1 MKQSFKF
8 RHADEIAGAFVIC
21 AVILFVMAVILAGR
35 SQDWFN
41 GSFKLIVYFNTDDGS
56 FGLQEG
62 AAVQVRN
69 TVAGRV
75 GKIRPT
81 EEGVMGT
88 TFILKERFRPFIT
101 KNSVAKVKKKF
112 GVAGDAYIE
121 IERGKGG
128 DVIEDGDIITCVKD
142 EELMDSAQKMLDEF
156 QKQMTPMLEEVE
168 KIVKNAAGILESV
181 DKGEGIAG
189 AVVSDTDLR
198 DNLTQIVDH
207 MEGIADDA
215 EITVSQ
221 VGMLLSNNVNSIV
234 GDVTIMTGEARRMFT
249 NDIPQIVA
257 GVPEMQSEML
267 RIMEESRRLIEAMQ
281 RHWLFRKYVRYDSE
295 TVPLIP
301 VALGA
306 AANDDL
312 QRKLEKSLNAARLA
326 DDTSVISREAYNLA
340 VCRLA
345 SGEIDKAAA
354 LNTEAR
360 LACRTSGHSAAS
372 TYLLEAEL
380 SRLVHEFD
388 SAAKLVNQAV
398 GLLGKNDKETKV
410 EASIMLAAIYLDSG
424 DIKGA
429 AAELKNAEKLNK
441 KLKLPQYSAAIF
453 GLRAGIALRESRQE
467 DAASY
472 FASQATQL
480 RKTGDFS
487 SMTTALRQAADIYN
501 NIGMQASAAEFY
513 YRSSVSLK
521 AQNKKARAAKTL
533 KLAATAAEASGD
545 ELLIKR
551 INQLQQAD

>member
-8 RHADEIAGAFVIC
+8 RHADAIAGTFVIC
-21 AVILFVMAVILAGR
+21 AVILFVIAVVLSGR

-41 GSFKLIVYFNTDDGS
+41 GSFKLLVYFDTADGS

-81 EEGVMGT
+81 ADGVMGT
-88 TFILKERFRPFIT
+88 TFVLKERFRPFIT

-128 DVIEDGDIITCVKD
+128 EIIEDGDVIACVKD
-142 EELMDSAQKMLDEF
+142 EELMDSAQKMLTEF
-156 QKQMTPMLEEVE
+156 EEKLTPMLAEVE
-168 KIVKNAAGILESV
+168 KVMVNVANILESI

-189 AVVSDTDLR
+189 AVVNDTGMR
-198 DNLTQIVDH
+198 DDLTQIVAH

-215 EITVSQ
+215 ELTISQ
-221 VGMLLSNNVNSIV
+221 VGTLLSNDVNSIV
-234 GDVTIMTGEARRMFT
+234 GDVTIMTGEALRMLT
-249 NDIPQIVA
+249 NEIPQIVA
-257 GVPEMQSEML
+257 GLPEMQSETL

-281 RHWLFRKYVRYDSE
+281 RHWLFRKYVKYDSD
-295 TVPLIP
+295 TVPLVPIS
-301 VALGA
+301 LGS
-306 AANDDL
+306 AANSDL
-312 QRKLEKSLNAARLA
+312 QRKLEKTLNAARLA
-326 DDTSVISREAYNLA
+326 DDTSVIAGEAYNLA

-345 SGEIDKAAA
+345 SGDVSGAAA
-354 LNTEAR
+354 LNTESR
-360 LACRTSGHSAAS
+360 LACRTSGTSAAS

-380 SRLVHEFD
+380 SRLVREFD
-388 SAAKLVNQAV
+388 SAAKLVNEAV
-398 GLLGKNDKETKV
+398 AMLGKADKETKV
-410 EASIMLAAIYLDSG
+410 EASIMLTTIHLDAG
-424 DIKGA
+424 DIKAA
-429 AAELKNAEKLNK
+429 AAELKNTEKLNK
-441 KLKLPQYSAAIF
+441 KLEIPQYSAAIM
-453 GLRAGIALRESRQE
+453 GLHAGIALREGRQE

-472 FASQATQL
+472 FASQAAQL

-487 SMTTALRQAADIYN
+487 SMTTALRQAADIYS

-513 YRSSVSLK
+513 YRAAVSLK
-521 AQNKKARAAKTL
+521 AQNKNARAAKTL

-545 ELLIKR
+545 TLLIKR
-551 INQLQQAD
+551 INQLMQTD